1 MNGHGIRA
9 DLHLHSGHS
18 TQPTQWFLQ
27 KLGSPES
34 FTDPMAAY
42 SLAKKR
48 GMDLV
53 TLSDHDTLAGA
64 LEIAHLN
71 DVFLSEEV
79 TALFPE
85 DRGKVHVLVLDISE
99 AQHEELRRLRE
110 NIYHLVDYL
119 HEQDIAHSLA
129 HPLCDTNHCLT
140 LEHVEKMLLLF
151 NHFEQNGARHPY
163 QNYILRLL
171 FNSLTP
177 EDIHRLADKHDL
189 APRGERPWIKT
200 LTAGSDDHS
209 GLDIARSYT
218 RAPGAKSKE
227 EFFLELRAGRVETE
241 GVPASPRSL
250 GHNLYGITYQFFKS
264 RFRLQKYVHKDAL
277 LQFADAALSIPER
290 DDRSLLMR
298 IQDMFARKVSFL
310 FSRSRRKSLSAL
322 LQKESHA
329 VLGSDPSLQE
339 AILSRGRE
347 PWEVEE
353 KWFAFTAEVTD
364 RIIRSFSYSFL
375 ENMSGAKLFNIFDSL
390 GSTGSIYTLLGPY
403 FLSYHLFTKDREFS
417 RACRDH
423 FLRGKGA
430 SREVETPSMAL
441 FTDTFLDENGVAL
454 TLQSQLQL
462 ARKLDKDMTV
472 LTCSDRE
479 PVDGA
484 ASFPSVGSFQISER
498 SGAAIHYPSFLR
510 ILDYCYQRGFS
521 QIHAATPGPMGLA
534 ALGVARILELPV
546 CGTYHAA
553 FPQRISELTG
563 DMGLEEM
570 AWKAMVWFYNQM
582 DTVYVPSRNA
592 ADKLSQKGVS
602 KDKIRLYPSSIDTE
616 RFHPAKRNGFWKNR
630 FRTEGDSFKLLY
642 VGRISKER
650 NLELLTEAFLQ
661 VSKER
666 GDVRLVVVGEGP
678 YLERMRRELSA
689 TKALFTGALYGEKLS
704 QAYASSDLFL
714 YPSSPDTLGHVVLE
728 AQASG
733 LPALVGDLGG
743 AREHL
748 LPGETGRVLPG
759 GDPSA
764 FARNILQLL
773 EKPDTLAAMASN
785 ARRNMEKLSAET
797 AFLRTWDIYMR
808 QPPDGTSQSRD
819 RSNPEKKG

>member
-1 MNGHGIRA
+1 MNGHGIKA
-9 DLHLHSGHS
+9 DLHLHSGYS

-53 TLSDHDTLAGA
+53 TLADHDTLAGA
-64 LEIAHLN
+64 LEIAHLK

-79 TALFPE
+79 TAIFPE
-85 DRGKVHVLVLDISE
+85 DRGKVHILVLDINE
-99 AQHEELRRLRE
+99 AQHEEIRRIRE
-110 NIYHLVDYL
+110 NIYHLADYL
-119 HEQDIAHSLA
+119 HQQDITHSVA
-129 HPLCDTNHCLT
+129 HPLGDTNHCLT

-151 NHFEQNGARHPY
+151 NHFELNGARHPY
-163 QNYILRLL
+163 QNEILHQL

-177 EDIHRLADKHDL
+177 EEIHRLADKHDL
-189 APRGERPWIKT
+189 PPRGERPWSKM

-218 RAPGAKSKE
+218 WAPGAENKE
-227 EFFLELRAGRVETE
+227 QFFRELRAGRVEPQ

-264 RFRLQKYVHKDAL
+264 KFRLQKYVHKDAL
-277 LQFADAALSIPER
+277 LQFADAALSIPEK
-290 DDRSLLMR
+290 DDRSVLR
-298 IQDMFARKVSFL
+298 RVQDVFARKISFL
-310 FSRSRRKSLSAL
+310 FSRSRRRSLSAL
-322 LQKESHA
+322 LQRESHA

-339 AILSRGRE
+339 AILSPGRD

-353 KWFAFTAEVTD
+353 KWFSFTAEVSD
-364 RIIRSFSYSFL
+364 RIIRSFFDSFL

-423 FLRGKGA
+423 FLRSKGV
-430 SREVETPSMAL
+430 SREDDSPSMAL

-454 TLQSQLQL
+454 TLQSQLRL
-462 ARKLDKDMTV
+462 ARKLNKDMTV
-472 LTCSDRE
+472 LTCSGGE
-479 PVDGA
+479 SIDGA
-484 ASFPSVGSFQISER
+484 VSFPSVGSFEISER
-498 SGAAIHYPSFLR
+498 PGVAIHYPSFLR
-510 ILDYCYQRGFS
+510 MLDYCYQQGFS

-553 FPQRISELTG
+553 FPQRVSELTG
-563 DMGLEEM
+563 DTGLEEM

-582 DTVYVPSRNA
+582 DTVYVPSQNA
-592 ADKLSQKGVS
+592 ADKLSHKGVS
-602 KDKIRLYPSSIDTE
+602 EEKIQLYPSSVDTE

-630 FRTEGDSFKLLY
+630 FRTEGDSFKILY
-642 VGRISKER
+642 VGRISRER

-661 VSKER
+661 VTRER
-666 GDVRLVVVGEGP
+666 SDVRLVVVGDGP
-678 YLERMRRELSA
+678 YLERMRRDLSS
-689 TKALFTGALYGEKLS
+689 TKALFPGALHGDKLS

-714 YPSSPDTLGHVVLE
+714 YPSSADTMGHVVLE

-743 AREHL
+743 ARENL
-748 LPGETGRVLPG
+748 IPEETGRILPG
-759 GDPSA
+759 DDPSA
-764 FARNILQLL
+764 FAQNILDLL
-773 EKPDTLAAMASN
+773 NNPDRLSAMASQ
-785 ARRNMEKLSAET
+785 ARLSMEKLSAET

-808 QPPDGTSQSRD
+808 QDPASPAQSGSWTWPGKD
-819 RSNPEKKG
+819 K

>member
-1 MNGHGIRA
+1 MNGHGIKA
-9 DLHLHSGHS
+9 DLHLHSGYS

-53 TLSDHDTLAGA
+53 TLADHDTLAGA
-64 LEIAHLN
+64 LEIAHLE
-71 DVFLSEEV
+71 DAFLSEEV
-79 TALFPE
+79 TAIFPE
-85 DRGKVHVLVLDISE
+85 DRCKVHILVLDINE
-99 AQHEELRRLRE
+99 AQHEEIRRIRE
-110 NIYHLVDYL
+110 NIYHLADFL
-119 HEQDIAHSLA
+119 QQQDITHSVA
-129 HPLCDTNHCLT
+129 HPLCDTNHSLT

-151 NHFEQNGARHPY
+151 NHFELNGARHPY
-163 QNYILRLL
+163 QNEILRQL

-177 EDIHRLADKHDL
+177 EDIHSLADKHDL
-189 APRGERPWIKT
+189 APRGERPWSKR

-218 RAPGAKSKE
+218 WAPVAENKE
-227 EFFLELRAGRVETE
+227 QFFRELRAGRVEPQ
-241 GVPASPRSL
+241 GGPASPRSL

-290 DDRSLLMR
+290 DERSVLR
-298 IQDMFARKVSFL
+298 RVQDVFARKVSFL
-310 FSRSRRKSLSAL
+310 FSRSRRRSLSAL
-322 LQKESHA
+322 LQRESHA
-329 VLGSDPSLQE
+329 VLGNDPSLQE
-339 AILSRGRE
+339 AILSPDRD

-353 KWFAFTAEVTD
+353 KWFSFTAEVSD
-364 RIIRSFSYSFL
+364 RVIRSFFDSFL

-423 FLRGKGA
+423 FLRSKGT
-430 SREVETPSMAL
+430 SREDDAPSMAL

-454 TLQSQLQL
+454 TLQSQLRL
-462 ARKLDKDMTV
+462 ARKLNKDMTV
-472 LTCSDRE
+472 LTCSGGDSIN
-479 PVDGA
+479 GA
-484 ASFPSVGSFQISER
+484 VSFPSVGSFEIPER
-498 SGAAIHYPSFLR
+498 PGVKIHYPSFLR
-510 ILDYCYQRGFS
+510 MVDYCYQHGFS

-553 FPQRISELTG
+553 FPQRVSELTG
-563 DMGLEEM
+563 DTGLEEI
-570 AWKAMVWFYNQM
+570 AWKAMIWFYNQM
-582 DTVYVPSRNA
+582 DTVYVPSQSA
-592 ADKLSQKGVS
+592 AEKLSHKGVS
-602 KDKIRLYPSSIDTE
+602 KEKIQLYPSSVDTE

-661 VSKER
+661 VSRER
-666 GDVRLVVVGEGP
+666 GDVRLVVVGDGP
-678 YLERMRRELSA
+678 YLERMRRELSS
-689 TKALFTGALYGEKLS
+689 TKALFTGALHGDKLS

-714 YPSSPDTLGHVVLE
+714 YPSSADTMGHVVLE

-743 AREHL
+743 ARENL
-748 LPGETGRVLPG
+748 IPEETGRILPG
-759 GDPSA
+759 DDPGA
-764 FARNILQLL
+764 FARNILALL
-773 EKPDTLAAMASN
+773 NNPDRLSAMASQ
-785 ARRNMEKLSAET
+785 ARQSMEKLSAET

-808 QPPDGTSQSRD
+808 QDPSSSAQCVGWTRPGK
-819 RSNPEKKG
+819 NE